1 MAATPHSVQALAR
14 YSAQPRLFLA
24 NLVYLEI
31 TRNAQVR
38 RLSHGPTLDARKRT
52 QKRGQ
57 LFSNQSYLLQ
67 QQPILLVR
75 SLINFYTGKAVTVDI
90 APSTYE
96 FSLVNKTACET
107 QKSLL
112 LASFRGLKKKA
123 TSIAARKAVEA
134 YLRAAVISAK

>member
-1 MAATPHSVQALAR
+1 MQGKGLK
-14 YSAQPRLFLA
+14 SADNYFC
-24 NLVYLEI
+24 
-31 TRNAQVR
+31 
-38 RLSHGPTLDARKRT
+38 
-52 QKRGQ
+52 
-57 LFSNQSYLLQ
+57 NQSYLLQ